1 MIAAARNKKRR
12 GYQQKSSGA
21 QRPANGS
28 KRWELPCQGRG
39 RGFES
44 LRPLQKFS
52 QSCRSIF
59 GRSTLRFPQRMIYA
73 RFLRT
78 PARDRWPRKGAVRG
92 GTMRLK
98 FWPVTLVAAAILV
111 AGWRTDAWAQ
121 SYPDRPVRML
131 IAFPG
136 GGTIDTLGRILAQ
149 KLTEAWGQN
158 VVIENRPG
166 AGGNIGAAAAAKSAP
181 DGYKLHFG
189 AKTLAVDVT
198 LQPSKEFDPVKDFD
212 PIMLV
217 ATAQDVLV
225 VPPNS
230 PFHSVK
236 ELIDYAKAHPG
247 ELNYASLGTGT
258 SGHLATVMFSDLAG
272 IKLQHVPYTSVSQAA
287 TDVISG
293 RIAVFLPT
301 LGGHIG
307 NVTAGRMRA
316 LAVSGRSRAVQLPD
330 VPTFNELGVKFVDET
345 SWYALFAPKGTRQ
358 EIIAKVNA
366 DVERIL
372 AMPDVKEKGVTL
384 GYRYVGGSPEKL
396 GAFLNSEIA
405 KWAEVAKSASLK

>member
-1 MIAAARNKKRR
+1 
-12 GYQQKSSGA
+12 
-21 QRPANGS
+21 
-28 KRWELPCQGRG
+28 
-39 RGFES
+39 
-44 LRPLQKFS
+44 
-52 QSCRSIF
+52 
-59 GRSTLRFPQRMIYA
+59 
-73 RFLRT
+73 
-78 PARDRWPRKGAVRG
+78 
-92 GTMRLK
+92 MRLRS
-98 FWPVTLVAAAILV
+98 WLGMMVMSAVLAVN
-111 AGWRTDAWAQ
+111 AGAWAQ

-181 DGYKLHFG
+181 DGYTLHFG
-189 AKTLAVDVT
+189 AQTLAVNVT

-272 IKLQHVPYTSVSQAA
+272 IKLQHVPYTSVSQAT
-287 TDVISG
+287 TDVICG

-316 LAVSGRSRAVQLPD
+316 LAVSGGRAPCSFPMSRPS
-330 VPTFNELGVKFVDET
+330 T
-345 SWYALFAPKGTRQ
+345 S
-358 EIIAKVNA
+358 
-366 DVERIL
+366 
-372 AMPDVKEKGVTL
+372 
-384 GYRYVGGSPEKL
+384 
-396 GAFLNSEIA
+396 
-405 KWAEVAKSASLK
+405 SA

>member
-1 MIAAARNKKRR
+1 
-12 GYQQKSSGA
+12 
-21 QRPANGS
+21 
-28 KRWELPCQGRG
+28 
-39 RGFES
+39 
-44 LRPLQKFS
+44 
-52 QSCRSIF
+52 
-59 GRSTLRFPQRMIYA
+59 
-73 RFLRT
+73 
-78 PARDRWPRKGAVRG
+78 
-92 GTMRLK
+92 MRLRS
-98 FWPVTLVAAAILV
+98 WAGVMVVAAALAV
-111 AGWRTDAWAQ
+111 NAGASAQ
-121 SYPDRPVRML
+121 SYPDRPVGML
-131 IAFPG
+131 IAFPA

-149 KLTEAWGQN
+149 KLTEAWGEN

-166 AGGNIGAAAAAKSAP
+166 GGGNIGAAAAAKSAP
-181 DGYKLHFG
+181 DGYTLHFG
-189 AKTLAVDVT
+189 AQTLAVNVT
-198 LQPSKEFDPVKDFD
+198 LQPSKEFDSVKDFD

-225 VPPNS
+225 VPANS
-230 PFHSVK
+230 PFRSVK

-272 IKLQHVPYTSVSQAA
+272 IKLQHVPYTSVSQAT

-316 LAVSGRSRAVQLPD
+316 LAVSGTTRAAQLPD

-372 AMPDVKEKGVTL
+372 AMPDVQEKGVTL
-384 GYRYVGGSPEKL
+384 GYRYVGGPAEKL
-396 GAFLNSEIA
+396 DAFLKHEIA

>member
-1 MIAAARNKKRR
+1 
-12 GYQQKSSGA
+12 
-21 QRPANGS
+21 
-28 KRWELPCQGRG
+28 
-39 RGFES
+39 
-44 LRPLQKFS
+44 
-52 QSCRSIF
+52 
-59 GRSTLRFPQRMIYA
+59 
-73 RFLRT
+73 
-78 PARDRWPRKGAVRG
+78 
-92 GTMRLK
+92 MRLK
-98 FWPVTLVAAAILV
+98 LLPVALIAAGLAVSGLQTNVAAQ
-111 AGWRTDAWAQ
+111 G
-121 SYPDRPVRML
+121 YPERPVRLL
-131 IAFPG
+131 IAFPA

-181 DGYKLHFG
+181 DGYTLHLG
-189 AKTLAVDVT
+189 AQTLAVNVT
-198 LQPSKEFDPVKDFD
+198 LQPSTEFDPVKDFE

-217 ATAQDVLV
+217 ATAQDVLL

-230 PFHSVK
+230 PFRSVK

-258 SGHLATVMFSDLAG
+258 SGHLATVMFSELAG

-301 LGGHIG
+301 LGGHLG
-307 NVTAGRMRA
+307 NVAAGRMRA
-316 LAVSGRSRAVQLPD
+316 LAVSGTARATQLPD
-330 VPTFNELGVKFVDET
+330 VPTFNELGVRFVDET
-345 SWYALFAPKGTRQ
+345 SWYALFAPKGTRAD
-358 EIIAKVNA
+358 IIAKVNA

-384 GYRYVGGSPEKL
+384 GYRYIGGSPEKL
-396 GAFLNSEIA
+396 AAFLKGEIA
-405 KWAEVAKSASLK
+405 KWADLAKSASLK

>member
-1 MIAAARNKKRR
+1 MRR
-12 GYQQKSSGA
+12 RCLAVALVVAVLAVLEWQAPASA
-21 QRPANGS
+21 QG
-28 KRWELPCQGRG
+28 
-39 RGFES
+39 
-44 LRPLQKFS
+44 
-52 QSCRSIF
+52 
-59 GRSTLRFPQRMIYA
+59 
-73 RFLRT
+73 
-78 PARDRWPRKGAVRG
+78 
-92 GTMRLK
+92 
-98 FWPVTLVAAAILV
+98 
-111 AGWRTDAWAQ
+111 
-121 SYPDRPVRML
+121 YPDRPVRMV
-131 IAFPG
+131 IAFPA

-158 VVIENRPG
+158 VVIENRAG

-181 DGYKLHFG
+181 DGYTLHFG
-189 AKTLAVDVT
+189 AQTLAVNVT
-198 LQPSKEFDPVKDFD
+198 LQPSNEFDPVKDFD

-230 PFHSVK
+230 PFRSVK
-236 ELIDYAKAHPG
+236 ELIDYAKDHPG

-287 TDVISG
+287 TDVMSG

-307 NVTAGRMRA
+307 NVSAGRMRA
-316 LAVSGRSRAVQLPD
+316 LAVSGTARAAQLPD

-345 SWYALFAPKGTRQ
+345 SWYALFAPKGTRP
-358 EIIAKVNA
+358 EVIAKVNA
-366 DVERIL
+366 DVARIL

-384 GYRYVGGSPEKL
+384 GYRYVGGSPEQL
-396 GAFLNSEIA
+396 GAFLKGEIA
-405 KWAEVAKSASLK
+405 KWAEVAKHASLK